1 MKKIVTMLA
10 LAIVAGAACSE
21 ATAKKDK
28 KQKKVIPAAV
38 VEKSIV
44 TLQTRADSVN
54 YAAGKSFSTGLIGY
68 VTDKLKV
75 DTAYMA
81 DFMKSLERS
90 LYEVETPQQK
100 AEEAGKHI
108 AKIVKEQMLPNLKK
122 ELDGSDVALDEK
134 MFLRAF
140 TDAVENDNSVLS
152 LQEASGY
159 FESNM
164 KAIKEQKTEAAK
176 AAGKAWLAEN
186 AKKEGVKVLPSGLQ
200 YKVLTEG
207 NGPVAQRDDDVVV
220 KYEGKLTDGTIF
232 DSSYQRNPQT
242 TTFKPTQVIKGWTE
256 ALCMMPQ
263 GSVWEL
269 YIPEDLAYGGYARE
283 KIPAYSTLIFKVEVV
298 EVKPKAEV
306 KDAKQ
311 TPVTKVTK
319 ATKKPAARRA
329 K

>member
-44 TLQTRADSVN
+44 SLQTRTDSVN
-54 YAAGKSFSTGLIGY
+54 YAAGKHFSTGLVDY

-81 DFMKSLERS
+81 DFKKSLERS
-90 LYEVETPQQK
+90 LYEVETPQQR

-108 AKIVKEQMLPNLKK
+108 AKIVKEQMLPGLKE
-122 ELDGSDVALDEK
+122 ELNGSDVALDEK

-159 FESNM
+159 FETSI
-164 KAIKEQKTEAAK
+164 KAIKEQKTEAVK

-220 KYEGKLTDGTIF
+220 KYEGKLIDGTIF

-242 TTFKPTQVIKGWTE
+242 TTFKPTNVIKGWTE

-269 YIPEDLAYGGYARE
+269 YIPENLAYGGYVRE

-298 EVKPKAEV
+298 EVKQKAEV